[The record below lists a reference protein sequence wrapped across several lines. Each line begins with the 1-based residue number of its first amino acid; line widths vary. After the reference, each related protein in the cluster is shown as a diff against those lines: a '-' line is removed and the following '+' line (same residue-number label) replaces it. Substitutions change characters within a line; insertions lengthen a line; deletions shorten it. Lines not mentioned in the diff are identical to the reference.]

1 MEAQKQLLDTR
12 PARTDL
18 TDRECAKLI
27 GACLGGL
34 VEMADVEAVRRAVI
48 WWAVTDA
55 AWEGFQ
61 LMKDQLVAR
70 AAQGQ
75 DWLPSSDVKKG

>member
-1 MEAQKQLLDTR
+1 MAKQPLDTR

-34 VEMADVEAVRRAVI
+34 VEMADVDAVKRAVI
-48 WWAVTDA
+48 WWAETEA
-55 AWEGFQ
+55 AWDGFR
-61 LMKDQLVAR
+61 LMQGQIADAR
-70 AAQGQ
+70 AAKIRG
-75 DWLPSSDVKKG
+75 SFGNG